1 MRNFPTL
8 TSSVVAVLP
17 FQKNSRFVAGSKPNF
32 TPLTP
37 LPASPVT
44 RARAVAALVFLWVQP
59 VASFAA
65 EDALATFKREIQ
77 PVLNQYCYD
86 CHGAGVAK
94 GGVTL
99 DEFSTTAELK
109 DHKLWLRALNNVRS
123 KIMPPADEAHL
134 PPAEAEKLSSWIKRQ
149 VFELDPAVPD
159 PGRVTVRRLN
169 RTEYRNTIRDLTGM
183 DFDTKK
189 EFPADDSGHG
199 FDNIGDVL
207 TVSPMLLEKYLD
219 AAQTIVTTVMPPGP
233 TEVAERSVSGRRF
246 GVVAPKKTLPP
257 TATELSAAAT
267 GPVEAAAEAPPAVK
281 RPAPEIAGDALE
293 LSYYTPVVVET
304 KHRVEHAG
312 KYEVVLDLRPVER
325 FVDNQFDTNQC
336 RLIFSVDGEK
346 RLEREFAR
354 TGGKSLTFRFDCDWQ
369 PGEHTFT
376 CEIQTVGADRP
387 QVRQL
392 RLRLNAVAVRGPMA
406 KEHWVTPKDY
416 GRFFPRA
423 VPADLAGRRAYAG
436 EILERFATRAFR
448 RPADEATV
456 KRLVTLAESVFTQPN
471 TTFEAG
477 LAQAMVAVLA
487 SPRFIFREEG
497 VEPLRAGQSHPF
509 IDEYALASRLSYF
522 FWSTMPDEEL
532 FRLARE
538 NRLRASLAGQITR
551 LLKHPR
557 SGELV
562 RNFTGQWLQARD
574 ITTVVLDDN
583 AIYQREHPP
592 TKTSLEARATSRRIQ
607 AIPEAQ
613 RSPADV
619 AALAEARKA
628 FGERR
633 ARPMVPTLSTRLRQ
647 SMQEETE
654 MLFEYLLKE
663 DRPLTELIDSN
674 YTFLNE
680 ELAKHYGIEGVTG
693 RAMRKVTL
701 PPDSLRGGVLTMGSV
716 LAVTSNPTRTSPVKR
731 GVFILDS
738 ILGTPAAPPPPNI
751 PSLEDAASPEK
762 LRSMTLREN
771 MALHATNPLCA
782 SCHSRMDPLGLAL
795 ENFNAMGQ
803 WRTAEMNQSIEAA
816 GQLITGEKFADIREL
831 KRILATAHRGDF
843 YRCVSEKLLTYALGR
858 GTEYTDTDTLDELVA
873 KLEAADGRPS
883 VLIRGIIESASFQQ
897 RRRPPGT
904 ATPSLTQVAPASAAA
919 AARLTLLSP

>member
-1 MRNFPTL
+1 M
-8 TSSVVAVLP
+8 
-17 FQKNSRFVAGSKPNF
+17 
-32 TPLTP
+32 TP
-37 LPASPVT
+37 LPSHPFARV
-44 RARAVAALVFLWVQP
+44 RAVAALLLSGVVP
-59 VASFAA
+59 VAAVAA
-65 EDALATFKREIQ
+65 EDALVTFKREIQ
-77 PVLNQYCYD
+77 PVLNEYCYD

-123 KIMPPADEAHL
+123 KIMPPADEPHL

-189 EFPADDSGHG
+189 EFPTDDSGHG

-233 TEVAERSVSGRRF
+233 TEVAERSVPGRRF
-246 GVVAPKKTLPP
+246 TVVEAKKTVPP
-257 TATELSAAAT
+257 TASELSAAAS
-267 GPVEAAAEAPPAVK
+267 GVVAEKPDAAPVVK
-281 RPAPEIAGDALE
+281 RPAPERSGDTLE
-293 LSYYTPVVVET
+293 LSYYTPVVVEA

-336 RLIFSVDGEK
+336 RLIFRVDGEK
-346 RLEREFAR
+346 RFEREFAR
-354 TGGKSLTFRFDCDWQ
+354 MSGKSLTFRFECDWQ
-369 PGEHTFT
+369 AGEHTLT
-376 CEIQTVGADRP
+376 CEIQPVGADRP

-423 VPADLAGRRAYAG
+423 VPADLAGRRIYAG
-436 EILERFATRAFR
+436 EILGRFATRAFR
-448 RPADEATV
+448 RPVDEPTV
-456 KRLVTLAESVFTQPN
+456 KRLVTLAEGVFTQPD

-477 LAQAMVAVLA
+477 IAQAMVAVLA

-497 VEPLRAGQSHPF
+497 VEPLRAGQTHPLV
-509 IDEYALASRLSYF
+509 DDYALASRLSYF

-551 LLKHPR
+551 LMSHPR
-557 SGELV
+557 SDEFV
-562 RNFTGQWLQARD
+562 RNFTGQWLHARD

-583 AIYQREHPP
+583 AIYEREHPRP
-592 TKTSLEARATSRRIQ
+592 KESLEARATFARLRD
-607 AIPEAQ
+607 IPEAQ
-613 RSPADV
+613 RTPAQ
-619 AALAEARKA
+619 AAQFAEALKVSR
-628 FGERR
+628 ERR
-633 ARPMVPTLSTRLRQ
+633 ARTVVPTLSRSLREA
-647 SMQEETE
+647 MQQETE
-654 MLFEYLLKE
+654 MLFEHLLKE
-663 DRPLTELIDSN
+663 DRPLTELIDSD

-693 RAMRKVTL
+693 RGMRRVTL
-701 PPDSLRGGVLTMGSV
+701 PPDSPRGGVLTMGTV
-716 LAVTSNPTRTSPVKR
+716 LATTSNPTRTSPVKR

-738 ILGTPAAPPPPNI
+738 ILGTPAAPPPPDI

-803 WRTAEMNQSIEAA
+803 WRTADMNQPIEAA
-816 GQLITGEKFADIREL
+816 GKLITGEKFADIREL

-858 GTEYTDTDTLDELVA
+858 GVEYYDTDTLDQLVA
-873 KLEAADGRPS
+873 SLEAAGGRPS
-883 VLIRGIIESASFQQ
+883 VLIRGIIESAPFQQ
-897 RRRPPGT
+897 RRRPPNA
-904 ATPSLTQVAPASAAA
+904 ATTSVNQAVPAPAAS
-919 AARLTLLSP
+919 AARLTLSSP

>member
-1 MRNFPTL
+1 MVPRTNP
-8 TSSVVAVLP
+8 P
-17 FQKNSRFVAGSKPNF
+17 F

-37 LPASPVT
+37 LPSNHVAG
-44 RARAVAALVFLWVQP
+44 ARAVAVLVFSWVLP
-59 VASFAA
+59 AAAALAA
-65 EDALATFKREIQ
+65 EDALVTFKREIQ
-77 PVLNQYCYD
+77 PILNQYCYD

-99 DEFSTTAELK
+99 DQFSTTAELK

-134 PPAEAEKLSSWIKRQ
+134 PPAEAEKLASWIKRQ

-219 AAQTIVTTVMPPGP
+219 AAQTIVTTVLPPGP
-233 TEVAERSVSGRRF
+233 TEIAERSVAGRRF
-246 GVVAPKKTLPP
+246 AVVESKKTVPL
-257 TATELSAAAT
+257 TATDLTAAT
-267 GPVEAAAEAPPAVK
+267 SGSSDALAESAPIVK
-281 RPAPEIAGDALE
+281 RPAPETSGEGLE
-293 LSYYTPVVVET
+293 LSYYTPVVVAAT
-304 KHRVEHAG
+304 HRVAHAG

-346 RLEREFAR
+346 RFEREFAR
-354 TGGKSLTFRFDCDWQ
+354 MGGKSLSFRFDCDWQ

-392 RLRLNAVAVRGPMA
+392 RMRINAVAVRGPLA

-423 VPADLAGRRAYAG
+423 VPADLADRRIYAG
-436 EILERFATRAFR
+436 EILGRFATRAFR

-456 KRLVTLAESVFTQPN
+456 KRLVTLAESVFTLPD

-477 LAQAMVAVLA
+477 IAQAMVAVLA

-497 VEPLRAGQSHPF
+497 VEPLRAGQTHPF

-522 FWSTMPDEEL
+522 FWSTMPDDEL

-538 NRLRASLAGQITR
+538 NQLRASLAGQVTR
-551 LLKHPR
+551 LLTHER
-557 SGELV
+557 SGEFV

-592 TKTSLEARATSRRIQ
+592 SKASLESRATFRRVS

-613 RSPADV
+613 RSPEDV

-628 FGERR
+628 SGDRR
-633 ARPMVPTLSTRLRQ
+633 TRPTMVPTLSSKLRQ
-647 SMQEETE
+647 AMQEETE

-663 DRPLTELIDSN
+663 DRPLTELIDTR

-701 PPDSLRGGVLTMGSV
+701 PPDSPRGGVLTMGSV

-803 WRTAEMNQSIEAA
+803 WRTAEMNQPIESA
-816 GQLITGEKFADIREL
+816 GKLITGEKFADIREL

-858 GTEYTDTDTLDELVA
+858 GTEYYDTDTLDQIVA
-873 KLEAADGRPS
+873 KLEAAEGRPS

-897 RRRPPGT
+897 RRRPPSAGT
-904 ATPSLTQVAPASAAA
+904 TSLTQVTPASPAAA
-919 AARLTLLSP
+919 VRRTLSSP

>member
-1 MRNFPTL
+1 M
-8 TSSVVAVLP
+8 S
-17 FQKNSRFVAGSKPNF
+17 
-32 TPLTP
+32 P
-37 LPASPVT
+37 LPSHPFA
-44 RARAVAALVFLWVQP
+44 RARALAALVLSGV
-59 VASFAA
+59 VSAAAVAA
-65 EDALATFKREIQ
+65 EDALVTFKREIQ
-77 PVLNQYCYD
+77 PVLNEYCYD

-123 KIMPPADEAHL
+123 KIMPPADEPHL

-149 VFELDPAVPD
+149 IFELDLAVPD

-169 RTEYRNTIRDLTGM
+169 RTEYRNTIRDLTGV

-189 EFPADDSGHG
+189 EFPTDDSGHG

-219 AAQTIVTTVMPPGP
+219 AAQAIVATVMPPGP
-233 TEVAERSVSGRRF
+233 TEIAERSVPGRRF
-246 GVVAPKKTLPP
+246 AVVEAKQPAPP
-257 TATELSAAAT
+257 TAAELSAAGA
-267 GPVEAAAEAPPAVK
+267 GPVEGEAVATPAVK
-281 RPAPEIAGDALE
+281 RPAPEPSGDGLE
-293 LSYYTPVVVET
+293 LSYYTPVVVEA

-325 FVDNQFDTNQC
+325 FVDNQFDANQC
-336 RLIFSVDGEK
+336 RLIFRVDGEK
-346 RLEREFAR
+346 RFEREFAR
-354 TGGKSLTFRFDCDWQ
+354 MGGKSLTFRFDCDWAA
-369 PGEHTFT
+369 GEHTFT
-376 CEIQTVGADRP
+376 CEIQPVGADRP

-423 VPADLAGRRAYAG
+423 VPADLAGRRIYAG
-436 EILERFATRAFR
+436 EILGRFATRAFR
-448 RPADEATV
+448 RPVDEPTV
-456 KRLVTLAESVFTQPN
+456 KRLVTLAESVFTQSD

-477 LAQAMVAVLA
+477 IAQAMVAVLA

-497 VEPLRAGQSHPF
+497 VEPLRAGQTHPLV
-509 IDEYALASRLSYF
+509 DDYALASRLSYF

-538 NRLRASLAGQITR
+538 NRLRASLSGQITR
-551 LLKHPR
+551 LLTHPR
-557 SGELV
+557 SDEFV

-583 AIYQREHPP
+583 AIYEREHPRP
-592 TKTSLEARATSRRIQ
+592 KESLEARATFTRLRN
-607 AIPEAQ
+607 IPEAQ
-613 RSPADV
+613 RTPEQ
-619 AALAEARKA
+619 AAQFAEALKVSR
-628 FGERR
+628 ERR
-633 ARPMVPTLSTRLRQ
+633 ARTVVPTLSRSLREA
-647 SMQEETE
+647 MQQETE
-654 MLFEYLLKE
+654 MLFEHLLKE

-693 RAMRKVTL
+693 RKMRKVTL
-701 PPDSLRGGVLTMGSV
+701 PPESPRGGVLTMGTT

-738 ILGTPAAPPPPNI
+738 ILGTPAAPPPPDI

-803 WRTAEMNQSIEAA
+803 WRTADMNQPIEAA
-816 GQLITGEKFADIREL
+816 GKLITGEKFADIREL

-858 GTEYTDTDTLDELVA
+858 GVEYYDTDTLDQLVA
-873 KLEAADGRPS
+873 KLEAAEGRPS
-883 VLIRGIIESASFQQ
+883 ALIRGIIESAPFQQ
-897 RRRPPGT
+897 RRRSPN
-904 ATPSLTQVAPASAAA
+904 ATVTSVTQVTPASATSSV
-919 AARLTLLSP
+919 RLTPTSP

>member
-1 MRNFPTL
+1 M
-8 TSSVVAVLP
+8 
-17 FQKNSRFVAGSKPNF
+17 
-32 TPLTP
+32 
-37 LPASPVT
+37 
-44 RARAVAALVFLWVQP
+44 VAALVFSGVLPAVG
-59 VASFAA
+59 VAA
-65 EDALATFKREIQ
+65 EDALVTFKREIQ
-77 PVLNQYCYD
+77 PVLNEYCYD

-123 KIMPPADEAHL
+123 KIMPPADEPHL
-134 PPAEAEKLSSWIKRQ
+134 PPAEAEKLSAWIKRQ

-189 EFPADDSGHG
+189 EFPTDDSGHG

-233 TEVAERSVSGRRF
+233 TEIAERSVPGRRF
-246 GVVAPKKTLPP
+246 TVVEARKPAAP
-257 TATELSAAAT
+257 TAAELNAAAT
-267 GPVEAAAEAPPAVK
+267 APAEGETVTAPAVK
-281 RPAPEIAGDALE
+281 RPAPEPAGDALE
-293 LSYYTPVVVET
+293 LSYYTPVVVAA

-312 KYEVVLDLRPVER
+312 QYEVVLDLRPVER
-325 FVDNQFDTNQC
+325 FVDNQFDSNQC

-346 RLEREFAR
+346 RFEREFAR
-354 TGGKSLTFRFDCDWQ
+354 MGGKSLTFRFDCDWQ

-392 RLRLNAVAVRGPMA
+392 RLRLNAVAVRGPRA

-436 EILERFATRAFR
+436 EILGRFATRAFR
-448 RPADEATV
+448 RPVDELTV
-456 KRLVTLAESVFTQPN
+456 KRLVTLAESVFTERD

-477 LAQAMVAVLA
+477 IAQAMVAVLA

-497 VEPLRAGQSHPF
+497 VEPLRAGQTHPF
-509 IDEYALASRLSYF
+509 VDDYALASRLSYF

-538 NRLRASLAGQITR
+538 NRLRASLSGQITR
-551 LLKHPR
+551 LLTHPR
-557 SGELV
+557 SGEFV

-583 AIYQREHPP
+583 AIYEREHPRP
-592 TKTSLEARATSRRIQ
+592 KESLEARARFTRLRE
-607 AIPEAQ
+607 IPEAQ
-613 RSPADV
+613 RTPEQ
-619 AALAEARKA
+619 AAEFAEALKA
-628 FGERR
+628 FRERR
-633 ARPMVPTLSTRLRQ
+633 SRAVVPTLSAKLREA
-647 SMQEETE
+647 MQQETE
-654 MLFEYLLKE
+654 MVFEHLLKE
-663 DRPLTELIDSN
+663 DRPLTELIDSP

-693 RAMRKVTL
+693 RGMRKVTL
-701 PPDSLRGGVLTMGSV
+701 PPDSPRGGVLTMGTV
-716 LAVTSNPTRTSPVKR
+716 LATTSNPTRTSPVKR
-731 GVFILDS
+731 GVFILDA
-738 ILGTPAAPPPPNI
+738 ILGTPAAPPPPDI

-762 LRSMTLREN
+762 IRAMTLREN

-803 WRTAEMNQSIEAA
+803 WRTAEMNQPIEAA
-816 GQLITGEKFADIREL
+816 GKLITGEKFADIREL

-858 GTEYTDTDTLDELVA
+858 GVDYYDTDTLDQLVA
-873 KLEAADGRPS
+873 SLEAGEGRLS
-883 VLIRGIIESASFQQ
+883 VLIRGIIESAPFQQ
-897 RRRPPGT
+897 RRRPPNPS
-904 ATPSLTQVAPASAAA
+904 TPSVTQVAPASGAS
-919 AARLTLLSP
+919 AARLTLPSP

>member
-1 MRNFPTL
+1 M
-8 TSSVVAVLP
+8 
-17 FQKNSRFVAGSKPNF
+17 
-32 TPLTP
+32 TP
-37 LPASPVT
+37 LPSHPFARV
-44 RARAVAALVFLWVQP
+44 RAVAALLLSGVVP
-59 VASFAA
+59 VAAVAA
-65 EDALATFKREIQ
+65 EDALVTFKREIQ
-77 PVLNQYCYD
+77 PVLNEYCYD

-123 KIMPPADEAHL
+123 KIMPPADEPHL

-189 EFPADDSGHG
+189 EFPTDDSGHG

-233 TEVAERSVSGRRF
+233 TEVAERSVPGRRF
-246 GVVAPKKTLPP
+246 AVVEAKKTVPPTASELSPAASGVVAEKPD
-257 TATELSAAAT
+257 AA
-267 GPVEAAAEAPPAVK
+267 PAVK
-281 RPAPEIAGDALE
+281 RPAPERSGDTLE
-293 LSYYTPVVVET
+293 LSYYTPVVVEA

-336 RLIFSVDGEK
+336 RLIFRVDGEK
-346 RLEREFAR
+346 RFEREFAR
-354 TGGKSLTFRFDCDWQ
+354 MSGKSLTFRFECDW
-369 PGEHTFT
+369 PAGEHTLT
-376 CEIQTVGADRP
+376 CEIQPVGADRP

-423 VPADLAGRRAYAG
+423 VPADLAGRRIYAG
-436 EILERFATRAFR
+436 EILGRFATRAFR
-448 RPADEATV
+448 RPVDEPTV
-456 KRLVTLAESVFTQPN
+456 KRLVTLAEGVFTQPD

-477 LAQAMVAVLA
+477 IAQAMVAVLA

-497 VEPLRAGQSHPF
+497 VEPLRAGQTHPLV
-509 IDEYALASRLSYF
+509 DDYALASRLSYF

-551 LLKHPR
+551 LMSHPR
-557 SGELV
+557 SDEFV
-562 RNFTGQWLQARD
+562 RNFTGQWLHARD

-583 AIYQREHPP
+583 AIYEREHPRP
-592 TKTSLEARATSRRIQ
+592 KESLEARATFARLRD
-607 AIPEAQ
+607 IPEAQ
-613 RSPADV
+613 RTPAQ
-619 AALAEARKA
+619 AAQFAEALKVSR
-628 FGERR
+628 ERR
-633 ARPMVPTLSTRLRQ
+633 ARTVVPTLSRSLREA
-647 SMQEETE
+647 MQQETE
-654 MLFEYLLKE
+654 MLFEHLLKE
-663 DRPLTELIDSN
+663 DRPLTELIDSD

-693 RAMRKVTL
+693 RGMRRVTL
-701 PPDSLRGGVLTMGSV
+701 PPDSPRGGVLTMGTV
-716 LAVTSNPTRTSPVKR
+716 LATTSNPTRTSPVKR

-738 ILGTPAAPPPPNI
+738 ILGTPAAPPPPDI

-803 WRTAEMNQSIEAA
+803 WRTADMNQPIEAA
-816 GQLITGEKFADIREL
+816 GKLITGEKFADIREL

-858 GTEYTDTDTLDELVA
+858 GVEYYDTDTLDQLVA
-873 KLEAADGRPS
+873 SLEAAGGRPS
-883 VLIRGIIESASFQQ
+883 VLIRGIIESAPFQQ
-897 RRRPPGT
+897 RRRPPNA
-904 ATPSLTQVAPASAAA
+904 ATTSVNQAVPAPAAS
-919 AARLTLLSP
+919 AARLTLSSP

>member
-1 MRNFPTL
+1 MRTSAVWLVGCAL
-8 TSSVVAVLP
+8 TSAV
-17 FQKNSRFVAGSKPNF
+17 G
-32 TPLTP
+32 
-37 LPASPVT
+37 
-44 RARAVAALVFLWVQP
+44 AAP
-59 VASFAA
+59 
-65 EDALATFKREIQ
+65 DALATFKSEIQ
-77 PVLNQYCYD
+77 PVLNKYCYD
-86 CHGAGVAK
+86 CHGGGVSK

-99 DEFSTTAELK
+99 DQFSTTAELK

-123 KIMPPADEAHL
+123 KIMPPADEDHL
-134 PPAEAEKLSSWIKRQ
+134 PAAEAERISQWIKRQ
-149 VFELDPAVPD
+149 VFELDPVMPD

-169 RTEYRNTIRDLTGM
+169 RTEYRNTIRDLTGL

-189 EFPADDSGHG
+189 EFPTDDSGHG

-219 AAQTIVTTVMPPGP
+219 AAQTIVTTVVPPGP
-233 TEVAERSVSGRRF
+233 TEIAERSVLGRRF
-246 GVVAPKKTLPP
+246 AVVESKKPAAPK
-257 TATELSAAAT
+257 AAELTAAAAAPSD
-267 GPVEAAAEAPPAVK
+267 GEAVATPAVK
-281 RPAPEIAGDALE
+281 RPAPETSGDGLD
-293 LSYYTPVVVET
+293 LSFYTPVVVAAQ
-304 KHRVEHAG
+304 HRVEHAG

-346 RLEREFAR
+346 RFEREFVR

-369 PGEHTFT
+369 QGEHTFT
-376 CEIQTVGADRP
+376 CEIQPVGLDRP

-392 RLRLNAVAVRGPMA
+392 RLRLNSVAVRGPMA

-423 VPADLAGRRAYAG
+423 VPTDLGGRRNYAA
-436 EILERFATRAFR
+436 EILGRFATGAFR

-456 KRLVTLAESVFTQPN
+456 NRLVKLAEGVFTQPD

-477 LAQAMVAVLA
+477 IAQAMVAVLA

-497 VEPLRAGQSHPF
+497 VEPLRPGQTHPF
-509 IDEYALASRLSYF
+509 VDEYALASRLSYF

-532 FRLARE
+532 FRLARD
-538 NRLRASLAGQITR
+538 NRLRASLSGQITR
-551 LLKHPR
+551 LLTHPR
-557 SGELV
+557 SEEFV

-592 TKTSLEARATSRRIQ
+592 TKASTESRATFNRLRD
-607 AIPEAQ
+607 IPEAQ
-613 RSPADV
+613 RTPEQ
-619 AALAEARKA
+619 AAAFAEALKA
-628 FGERR
+628 FRERR
-633 ARPMVPTLSTRLRQ
+633 SRTMVPTLSSKLRDA
-647 SMQEETE
+647 MQQETE
-654 MLFEYLLKE
+654 MLFEHLLKE
-663 DRPLTELIDSN
+663 DRPLTELIDNN

-680 ELAKHYGIEGVTG
+680 ELAKHYGIDGVTG
-693 RAMRKVTL
+693 RGMRKVTL
-701 PPDSLRGGVLTMGSV
+701 PPDSPRGGVLTMGTT

-762 LRSMTLREN
+762 LRLMSLREN

-803 WRTAEMNQSIEAA
+803 WRTAEMNQPIEAA
-816 GQLITGEKFADIREL
+816 GKLITGEKFTDIREL
-831 KRILATAHRGDF
+831 KRILATSHRGDF

-858 GTEYTDTDTLDELVA
+858 GTEYYDTDTLDQLVA

-883 VLIRGIIESASFQQ
+883 VLIRGIIESAAFQQ
-897 RRRPPGT
+897 RRRPASG
-904 ATPSLTQVAPASAAA
+904 ATTKLTQVAPAAASAAQ
-919 AARLTLLSP
+919 LTPFTH

>member
-1 MRNFPTL
+1 M
-8 TSSVVAVLP
+8 
-17 FQKNSRFVAGSKPNF
+17 
-32 TPLTP
+32 TP
-37 LPASPVT
+37 LPSSHLA
-44 RARAVAALVFLWVQP
+44 RARAAAVLLVSWVLP
-59 VASFAA
+59 TASFAA

-77 PVLNQYCYD
+77 PVLNKYCYD
-86 CHGAGVAK
+86 CHGSGVAK

-99 DEFSTTAELK
+99 DQFSTTAELK

-134 PPAEAEKLSSWIKRQ
+134 PAAEAEKLSSWIKRQ

-169 RTEYRNTIRDLTGM
+169 RTEYRNTIRDLTGL

-219 AAQTIVTTVMPPGP
+219 AAQTIVTTIMPPGP
-233 TEVAERSVSGRRF
+233 TEVAERSVAGRRF
-246 GVVAPKKTLPP
+246 AVVEPKKAAPP
-257 TATELSAAAT
+257 TAAELSAAAT
-267 GPVEAAAEAPPAVK
+267 GPTEGAAEAPSVVK
-281 RPAPEIAGDALE
+281 RPAPEPSGDALE
-293 LSYYTPVVVET
+293 LSYYTPVVVAA

-312 KYEVVLDLRPVER
+312 EYEVVLDLRPVER

-336 RLIFSVDGEK
+336 RVIFSVDGEK
-346 RLEREFAR
+346 RFEREFAR
-354 TGGKSLTFRFDCDWQ
+354 MGGKSLTFRFDCDWQ

-392 RLRLNAVAVRGPMA
+392 RMRLNSVAVRGPLA

-423 VPADLAGRRAYAG
+423 VPAELAARNAYAG
-436 EILERFATRAFR
+436 EILGRFATRAFR
-448 RPADEATV
+448 RPVDDPTV
-456 KRLVTLAESVFTQPN
+456 KRLVTLAENVFTQPD

-477 LAQAMVAVLA
+477 IAQAMVAVLA

-497 VEPLRAGQSHPF
+497 VEPLRAGQTHPF
-509 IDEYALASRLSYF
+509 VDEYALASRLSYF

-538 NRLRASLAGQITR
+538 NRLRASLSGQMTR
-551 LLKHPR
+551 MLAHAR
-557 SGELV
+557 SDEFV

-592 TKTSLEARATSRRIQ
+592 TKAAAEARATFTRLRE
-607 AIPEAQ
+607 IPEAQ
-613 RSPADV
+613 RTPEEV

-633 ARPMVPTLSTRLRQ
+633 SRPMVPTLSSRLRQ

-654 MLFEYLLKE
+654 MLFDHLLKE

-680 ELAKHYGIEGVTG
+680 DLAKHYGIEGVTG
-693 RAMRKVTL
+693 RTMRKVTL
-701 PPDSLRGGVLTMGSV
+701 PLDSPRGGVLTMGSV

-803 WRTAEMNQSIEAA
+803 WRTAEMNQPIESA

-858 GTEYTDTDTLDELVA
+858 GTEYYDTDTLDQLVA
-873 KLEAADGRPS
+873 SLEAAEGRPS
-883 VLIRGIIESASFQQ
+883 VMIRGIIESAAFQQ
-897 RRRPPGT
+897 RRRPAST
-904 ATPSLTQVAPASAAA
+904 AATSLTQVIPADPASAV
-919 AARLTLLSP
+919 RLRPSTH